1 MSMRRSK
8 PSTPPRRRNK
18 KACYASIGFIGSI
31 LLLPLILLR
40 ALLEH
45 VQSVNEP
52 NLRPEVV
59 QLVERLRQLVDMLY
73 PGRSYPPEVHDTLAR
88 IQASIHALEKTGED
102 EHVALQ
108 QEVVDQVERLLQSL
122 REHARHRKQELH
134 DQSRHFA
141 DLEHTAVQLA
151 MEFQT
156 DVVRAK
162 EQLAG
167 QPS

>member
-8 PSTPPRRRNK
+8 RSAPPRRLK
-18 KACYASIGFIGSI
+18 KNYNSIGLIGGI
-31 LLLPLILLR
+31 FLLPLIIVR

-45 VQSVNEP
+45 VQSASEP
-52 NLRPEVV
+52 KLRPEVA
-59 QLVERLRQLVDMLY
+59 QLVDRLRQLVDMLY
-73 PGRSYPPEVHDTLAR
+73 PGQSYPPEVHDALAR
-88 IQASIHALEKTGED
+88 IQATIRTLEKSGED
-102 EHVALQ
+102 EHGALQ
-108 QEVVDQVERLLQSL
+108 QMAVDQVDRLLQSL
-122 REHARHRKQELH
+122 REHAHEQA
-134 DQSRHFA
+134 RHFTN
-141 DLEHTAVQLA
+141 LEHTAVQLA

>member
-1 MSMRRSK
+1 M
-8 PSTPPRRRNK
+8 
-18 KACYASIGFIGSI
+18 
-31 LLLPLILLR
+31 LPVAIVC
-40 ALLEH
+40 ALLES
-45 VQSVNEP
+45 VQSISEP
-52 NLRPEVV
+52 NVRPEVA
-59 QLVERLRQLVDMLY
+59 QLVDRLRQLVDMLY
-73 PGRSYPPEVHDTLAR
+73 PGHSYPPEVRDALQR
-88 IQASIHALEKTGED
+88 IQGIIHTLDKTGED
-102 EHVALQ
+102 EHIALQ
-108 QEVVDQVERLLQSL
+108 QEVVDQVELLLQSL

-167 QPS
+167 QPA

>member
-8 PSTPPRRRNK
+8 RSAPPRRFK
-18 KACYASIGFIGSI
+18 KNYSSVGLIGGI
-31 LLLPLILLR
+31 LLLPLILVR

-45 VQSVNEP
+45 VQSISEP
-52 NLRPEVV
+52 NVRPEVV

-73 PGRSYPPEVHDTLAR
+73 PGQSYPPEVHDALAR
-88 IQASIHALEKTGED
+88 IQASIHALEKSGED
-102 EHVALQ
+102 EQGVLQ
-108 QEVVDQVERLLQSL
+108 QMAVDQVERLLQSL
-122 REHARHRKQELH
+122 REHAHHRKHELH
-134 DQSRHFA
+134 EQARHFA

-162 EQLAG
+162 QQAAASI
-167 QPS
+167 P

>member
-1 MSMRRSK
+1 M
-8 PSTPPRRRNK
+8 
-18 KACYASIGFIGSI
+18 
-31 LLLPLILLR
+31 LPVAIVC
-40 ALLEH
+40 ALLES
-45 VQSVNEP
+45 VQSISEP
-52 NLRPEVV
+52 NVRPEVA
-59 QLVERLRQLVDMLY
+59 QLVDRLRQLVDMLY
-73 PGRSYPPEVHDTLAR
+73 PGQSYPPEVHDALAR
-88 IQASIHALEKTGED
+88 IQATIRTLDKTGED
-102 EHVALQ
+102 EHIALQ

-162 EQLAG
+162 ADRGALV
-167 QPS
+167 P